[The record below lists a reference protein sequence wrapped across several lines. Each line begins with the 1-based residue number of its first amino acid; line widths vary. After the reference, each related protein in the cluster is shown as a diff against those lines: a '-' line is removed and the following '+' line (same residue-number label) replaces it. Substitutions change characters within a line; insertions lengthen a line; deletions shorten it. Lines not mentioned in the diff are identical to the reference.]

1 MLKHIVLFK
10 LADEA
15 EGNTKIEN
23 ALIIKRRLEALSEVI
38 PEIVDIK
45 VSINADNMPED
56 NYDIMLDCEF
66 ENARDL
72 QIYATH
78 PAHLQ
83 VVEFIGKVRTARA
96 AIDLDF

>member
-23 ALIIKRRLEALSEVI
+23 ALIIKQRLEALSEVI

-45 VSINADNMPED
+45 VRINADNMPED

-66 ENARDL
+66 ENVCDL

>member
-23 ALIIKRRLEALSEVI
+23 ALIIKQRLEALSEVI
-38 PEIVDIK
+38 PEIVDIN
-45 VSINADNMPED
+45 VEINAHNMPAD
-56 NYDIMLDCEF
+56 NYDIVLDSEF
-66 ENARDL
+66 ENTGDL

-78 PAHLQ
+78 PAHLK
-83 VVEFIGKVRTARA
+83 VVEFIGKVRIARA
-96 AIDLDF
+96 AIDYEF